1 MGAYLRED
9 FIGEGEKRDFLE
21 RGYDREELY

>member
-9 FIGEGEKRDFLE
+9 FIREWAKRDLLE
-21 RGYDREELY
+21 RGYDREEVY

>member
-9 FIGEGEKRDFLE
+9 FIREGAKRDLLE